1 MSELRWNALLGQWVA
16 TATHRNARTFL
27 PPAEFCPLCPTE
39 SGGLEREILARSY
52 DVAVF
57 ENRFP
62 SLRTPPPE
70 PVLETAGHFAVA
82 PAAGTC
88 EVVLYTS
95 RHDATL
101 ADLDVTEVRNLV
113 DVWTDRTRELGE
125 RGEIAYV
132 YVFENK
138 GEEIGVTLHHPH
150 GQIYAYPFIPPV
162 ILKELEQFA
171 RYDDEHDACLLCDLR
186 DDEVRYDKRVVA
198 SDERFTAYVPF
209 AARWPYEVHIVS
221 ARHFGAFTEF
231 SDEEKDAF
239 AGMLLRVVRAYDRVF
254 DRSFPYVM
262 AMHQRP
268 IHGNPEGYHFHAEFY
283 PPLRTERR
291 LKFLA
296 GSELGAGMFINDT
309 LPEETAARIRE
320 GMR

>member
-16 TATHRNARTFL
+16 TATHRNTRTFL

-39 SGGLEREILARSY
+39 PSGFETEIPAASY

-70 PVLETAGHFAVA
+70 PALETVAHFTVA
-82 PAAGTC
+82 PAVGTC

-101 ADLDVTEVRNLV
+101 ADLDLERVRKLV
-113 DVWTDRTRELGE
+113 DVWTDRTRELGD
-125 RGEIAYV
+125 RDATAYV

-138 GEEIGVTLHHPH
+138 GEEMGVTLHHPH

-162 ILKELEQFA
+162 IINELEQFA
-171 RYDDEHDACLLCDLR
+171 RYADDHAACLLCDLR
-186 DDEVRYDKRVVA
+186 EDELQYGERIVA
-198 SDERFTAYVPF
+198 TADRFTAYVPF
-209 AARWPYEVHIVS
+209 AARWPYEVHVVS
-221 ARHFGAFTEF
+221 TRHLGSFTEF
-231 SDEEKDAF
+231 DENDKDGF
-239 AGMLLRVVRAYDRVF
+239 AEILLRVVRAYDRLF

-268 IHGNPEGYHFHAEFY
+268 VDARHEGYHFHVEFY
-283 PPLRTERR
+283 PPLRSERR

-309 LPEETAARIRE
+309 LPEQTAARIRE
-320 GMR
+320 VMQ

>member
-16 TATHRNARTFL
+16 TATHRNTRTFL

-39 SGGLEREILARSY
+39 PDGFETEVPAATY
-52 DVAVF
+52 DIVVF

-62 SLRTPPPE
+62 SLSTPPPE
-70 PVLETAGHFAVA
+70 PALETFGHFVVA
-82 PAAGTC
+82 PALGTC
-88 EVVLYTS
+88 EVVLYTP

-101 ADLDVTEVRNLV
+101 ADLDVANVRNLV
-113 DVWTDRTRELGE
+113 DVWTDRYRELGE
-125 RGEIAYV
+125 RSDIAYV
-132 YVFENK
+132 YIFENK
-138 GEEIGVTLHHPH
+138 GEEMGVTLHHPH

-171 RYDDEHDACLLCDLR
+171 SYDDEHAACLLCDLR
-186 DDEVRYDKRVVA
+186 YDEVQYEKRVIA
-198 SDERFTAYVPF
+198 SDRYFTAFVPF
-209 AARWPYEVHIVS
+209 AARWPYEVHIVTN
-221 ARHFGAFTEF
+221 RHAGALTDF
-231 SDEEKDAF
+231 DDHEKDGF
-239 AGMLLRVVRAYDRVF
+239 AEMLLRVVRAYDRLF
-254 DRSFPYVM
+254 NRPFPYVM

-268 IHGNPEGYHFHAEFY
+268 TDGRHNSYHFHVEFY
-283 PPLRTERR
+283 PPLRSERR

-320 GMR
+320 VME